1 MDVGIVV
8 QFQVFRCCSGD
19 VINCD
24 VCVGLFQVLCNV
36 INLVKCDKMSFLSM
50 MDVLLMLYRFSG
62 NGCVVNVIH
71 VIQFISLKTDSSKQG
86 SIICY
91 RGS

>member
-1 MDVGIVV
+1 MNVGIVV

-24 VCVGLFQVLCNV
+24 VCVRQFQVLYNV
-36 INLVKCDKMSFLSM
+36 INLVECDKMSFLSM
-50 MDVLLMLYRFSG
+50 MDVLLMLYRFSV
-62 NGCVVNVIH
+62 NGCVVN